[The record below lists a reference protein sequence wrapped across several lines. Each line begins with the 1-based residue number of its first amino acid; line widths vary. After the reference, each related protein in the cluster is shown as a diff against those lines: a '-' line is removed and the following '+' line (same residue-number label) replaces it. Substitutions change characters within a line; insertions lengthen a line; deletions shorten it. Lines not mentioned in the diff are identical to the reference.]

1 MANQG
6 TLLVEGT
13 SDLHVLMHLLD
24 RHGVRVHDANQRD
37 SDEQDFDITIKQADG
52 ISELLRHVLPT
63 TIRNANGKDDVIG
76 VVVDANADTGKR
88 WKEIVDRI
96 REVDS
101 YVLPERPCKEG
112 TIVPPPDGTP
122 LPHVG
127 VWMMPDNRSEGE
139 IEDFLKF
146 LVPTTSDSRK
156 LYEHVESSV
165 GSIPSPARFK
175 NEKRSK
181 AELHTWLAWQR
192 DPGTPMGLAIKKQ
205 YLDSSV
211 RQANDLVA
219 WIRALFSL
227 PNP

>member
-1 MANQG
+1 M
-6 TLLVEGT
+6 LVEGT

-24 RHGVRVHDANQRD
+24 RHCVRVHDPNDPSQRD
-37 SDEQDFDITIKQADG
+37 SDEQEFDITIKQAGG
-52 ISELLRHVLPT
+52 ISELLKQVLPT
-63 TIRNANGKDDVIG
+63 MIRDANGKDVVIG

-96 REVDS
+96 RGVDS

-112 TIVPPPDGTP
+112 TIVSPPDGTL
-122 LPHVG
+122 LPRVG

-146 LVPTTSDSRK
+146 LVPKKGDSHK
-156 LYEHVESSV
+156 LYEHVKSSV

-205 YLDSSV
+205 YLDSGV
-211 RQANDLVA
+211 PQADNLVA
-219 WIRALFSL
+219 WVRRLFSL
-227 PNP
+227 PSP